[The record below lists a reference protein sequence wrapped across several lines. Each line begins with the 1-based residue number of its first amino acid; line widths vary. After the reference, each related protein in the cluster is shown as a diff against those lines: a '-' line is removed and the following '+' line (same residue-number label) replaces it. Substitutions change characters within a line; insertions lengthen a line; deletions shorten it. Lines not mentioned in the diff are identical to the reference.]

1 MLATGNN
8 RASAN
13 ARTAP
18 ISMAVGNEWE
28 SKPGFTLI
36 ELLVVIAII
45 AILASLLL
53 PGLSKTKTAARSIA
67 CLNNLKQWG
76 LATHIYVADN
86 NDFLPPDG
94 SPNGL
99 SVNSGWYIDLPRVL
113 GIQPYHELPWR
124 TNASI
129 APGKS
134 IWICPANTNRSN
146 GNNLFHYCLNE
157 HVNGTGNINAPV
169 RHSTIR
175 KPAAVVWLFD
185 NGKRAAVAQQNNV
198 HTNLHSRGAQ
208 FTFLDGHS
216 ARFRNTEYWDF
227 TSNKGRTNN
236 PNVIW
241 IPNTE

>member
-53 PGLSKTKTAARSIA
+53 PALSKTKTAARSIA

-99 SVNSGWYIDLPRVL
+99 SVHSGCYIDLPRGL
-113 GIQPYHELPWR
+113 GIQPYYELPRR
-124 TNASI
+124 T
-129 APGKS
+129 
-134 IWICPANTNRSN
+134 
-146 GNNLFHYCLNE
+146 
-157 HVNGTGNINAPV
+157 
-169 RHSTIR
+169 
-175 KPAAVVWLFD
+175 
-185 NGKRAAVAQQNNV
+185 
-198 HTNLHSRGAQ
+198 
-208 FTFLDGHS
+208 
-216 ARFRNTEYWDF
+216 
-227 TSNKGRTNN
+227 KGRTNN